1 MSKLGIPEK
10 PGKATGNRWSNKTLL
25 NPLDKGGGNWKKYHL
40 VVHIQSR
47 N

>member
-25 NPLDKGGGNWKKYHL
+25 NPLDKGEEIG
-40 VVHIQSR
+40 R
-47 N
+47 NIT